1 MLDRK
6 NSNGNSDDSDD
17 SDDSDVEKDINVHS
31 VISLTLG
38 VLSIIIFPFIGWILG
53 LAGLIYSRRSFKE
66 IGETGEDGKN
76 LAIAGRI
83 CSIVGILV
91 SFLFLIVIIG
101 GYVMYRRSI

>member
-1 MLDRK
+1 MSENKDE
-6 NSNGNSDDSDD
+6 
-17 SDDSDVEKDINVHS
+17 DVEKDINVNS

-66 IGETGEDGKN
+66 IGETGEHGKN
-76 LAIAGRI
+76 LATAGRI
-83 CSIVGILV
+83 CSIVGVLV

-101 GYVMYRRSI
+101 GYVMYRSGI